1 MTSGSLRVLVA
12 SPSASD
18 AETTARALE
27 TAAGSIDWT
36 VTAVPTDDPGAV
48 SEPFDCLVWDAA
60 EQPGERIDA
69 FEGVPLV
76 WYVGATGLASEHV
89 ESAVVDDVVQRADES
104 SPLVLLHRIRGLVR
118 TSSAGRAQVASVIDH
133 VDEAVFALD
142 DDWAFTY
149 VNKKAAQLLE
159 RERRDLLGDSVWEIF
174 QAAVGSTFYDEYHRA
189 NRTGEPTTFE
199 EYHAPLDRH
208 FQVAAYPSDGGLV
221 VHFRD
226 VTDWKRQEQAL
237 SGVLETTRAL
247 MQARTREEVA
257 KLLARAAENTL
268 GFEYNVVRLY
278 DAESETLVPEGITDA
293 AEAAMADRPVY
304 GIDEGVPGEVFR
316 TGEVRRYADVTDVDT
331 ASDVLASAMYFPI
344 GVHGT
349 ISIGSTEPGAFDE
362 TDQQIA
368 EILATNAAVAFS
380 RAKREQEAREARTR
394 VEVLLERINGLVRE
408 VLEVLVQATTREE
421 IETGVCRQFTAA
433 APYSFA
439 WLGTAD
445 VAGEI
450 LSATAWAGGTDLGIV
465 DYECDLAAED
475 SLDPSAKA
483 LQTRDSVV
491 VSDLAVHDS
500 SWARDAADAGLGS
513 LCAVPLQY
521 RETVYGVVTVY
532 ADQPDAFDDRERVVL
547 EALGRAIADA
557 INAVERGRILSTN
570 RVVEMELASRDPEL
584 LFSRLSARADCRVES
599 AGALYQSDG
608 SLQLYLRAETA
619 DADAIAS
626 LLSEDPSVVDAT
638 HVVSHDGNSLFDV
651 TATESVVETLA
662 EFGAVTQR
670 LTGEDGMTRLTI
682 ELPHETEAR
691 DVYDLLADRYD
702 DLELV
707 GYHEHDRPVQTRQ
720 EFRATLRERFTDRQE
735 TALRSAYLGGFFEW
749 PREVDG
755 DDLAQSMGI
764 TRPTYH
770 QHLRAAERK
779 VFEEMFE

>member
-1 MTSGSLRVLVA
+1 MTRGSSRVLVVA
-12 SPSASD
+12 PSVSD
-18 AETTARALE
+18 AEATAHALE
-27 TAAGSIDWT
+27 TAAEST
-36 VTAVPTDDPGAV
+36 EKPVTAVSTADPSTV
-48 SEPFDCLVWDAA
+48 SGPFDCLVWSATEPPTERVRETVGEPPLIWYLDA
-60 EQPGERIDA
+60 D
-69 FEGVPLV
+69 VL
-76 WYVGATGLASEHV
+76 SHEHI
-89 ESAVVDDVVQRADES
+89 ESAVVDDVVQRSGEAS
-104 SPLVLLHRIRGLVR
+104 ILALLDRIETLAHTPTG
-118 TSSAGRAQVASVIDH
+118 SEQVASVIDR

-142 DDWAFTY
+142 DEWTFTY
-149 VNKKAAQLLE
+149 LNEKAAQLLE
-159 RERRDLLGDSVWEIF
+159 RDRSDLLGEHIWEVF
-174 QAAVGSTFYDEYHRA
+174 QTAVGSTFYDEYHQA
-189 NRTGEPTTFE
+189 VRTGEPTTFE
-199 EYHAPLDRH
+199 EAFPPLDRH

-221 VHFRD
+221 VHLRD
-226 VTDWKRQEQAL
+226 ITDWKRQEQAL

-247 MQARTREEVA
+247 MQARTRDEVA
-257 KLLARAAENTL
+257 QLLARAAENTL

-278 DAESETLVPEGITDA
+278 DADNETLVPAGITAA
-293 AEAAMADRPVY
+293 AETALEERPVY
-304 GIDEGVPGEVFR
+304 GIDEGTPGEVFR
-316 TGEVRRYADVTDVDT
+316 TGEGRRYADATDVDT
-331 ASDVLASAMYFPI
+331 VSDVLASAMYLPI

-349 ISIGSTEPGAFDE
+349 ISIGSTEPDAFDE

-394 VEVLLERINGLVRE
+394 VETLLDRINGLVRE
-408 VLEVLVQATTREE
+408 TLEVLVQATTREE
-421 IETGVCRQFTAA
+421 IETGVCRQFTVA

-439 WLGTAD
+439 WLATAD
-445 VAGEI
+445 VAGET
-450 LSATAWAGGTDLGIV
+450 LSATAWAGDADLDVADYRRNTTDGN
-465 DYECDLAAED
+465 A
-475 SLDPSAKA
+475 LDPSANA
-483 LQTRDSVV
+483 LNTRESVV
-491 VSDLAVHDS
+491 VSDLAAHES
-500 SWARDAADAGLGS
+500 PWARDAVDAGLGS

-521 RETVYGVVTVY
+521 RDTVYGVVTVY
-532 ADQPDAFDDRERVVL
+532 ADQTDAFDDRERAVL

-570 RVVEMELASRDPEL
+570 RVVEMELASRDPDL

-599 AGALYQSDG
+599 AGTLSQSDG
-608 SLQLYLRAETA
+608 SFQLYVRAETD

-626 LLSEDPSVVDAT
+626 LLSEDQSVVEAT
-638 HVVSHDGNSLFDV
+638 HVVSHDGISLFDV
-651 TATESVVETLA
+651 TATESVVATLA

-670 LTGEDGMTRLTI
+670 LVGEDGMTTLTI

-691 DVYDLLADRYD
+691 DVYDLLAERYS

-755 DDLAQSMGI
+755 DDLSQSMGI

-779 VFEEMFE
+779 VFEQLFE